1 MITDHLVELVAE
13 ALRSAASDG
22 LVSSGELP
30 EISFERPRRREHGDW
45 ATNVALSAARGHGN
59 PRTVAEAIVE
69 RLPDSDLVERVE
81 VAGPG
86 FLNFH
91 LSHGWLADVVRRAA
105 DPGSRFG
112 RLPAER
118 KEKVNVEYVSA
129 NPTGPVNVVSGRHA
143 AVGDAVSNLLEAV
156 GREVTREYLIN
167 DAGRQIN
174 LFAASVIARYLNEFG
189 IDAQVPE
196 DGYHGEYL
204 VDVAKQI
211 AAEHGDAFVSM
222 SEPGRTDKVRDI
234 ALALMIEEIRSSLER
249 FGTRFDVWFSEQDR
263 VHSSGAVTKVLDQ
276 LRDRNAIE
284 ERAGALWFLSTRH
297 GDDKDRVIVRSDGDS
312 TYLAADAAYVSD
324 KFARGFDRLIYLWGA
339 DHHGTV
345 TRVLGVAEALGFDRS
360 AVEIRLIQIVTLK
373 RGEEAVKSSK
383 RAGNLVPLDELVDEV
398 GADAARYTFLTRSID
413 APLEF
418 DIDLAKEQAPENP
431 VYYVQYAHAR
441 ISSILRNADDQ
452 RVSTDARSAPLE
464 RLTHM
469 SETELMRKLA
479 AYEEVLPEAAVLRAP
494 QRVARYVEEL
504 ASLFSAF
511 YRDCRVIGDDAEL
524 TSARLALCIAA
535 KVVIADALALLGVS
549 APERM

>member
-1 MITDHLVELVAE
+1 MITDHLAGLVAE

-22 LVSSGELP
+22 LVSAGEPP

-45 ATNVALSAARGHGN
+45 ATNVALAAARGHGN

-69 RLPDSDLVERVE
+69 RLPASDLVERVE

-112 RLPAER
+112 HLPAEHR
-118 KEKVNVEYVSA
+118 EKVNVEYVSA

-156 GREVTREYLIN
+156 GHEVTREYLIN

-196 DGYHGEYL
+196 DGYHGDYL

-222 SEPGRTDKVRDI
+222 SEPGRTDKLRDI

-263 VHSSGAVTKVLDQ
+263 VHSSGALVKVLDQ
-276 LRDRNAIE
+276 LRERNAIE
-284 ERAGALWFLSTRH
+284 ERDGALWFLSTRH

-312 TYLAADAAYVSD
+312 TYLATDAAYVSD
-324 KFARGFDRLIYLWGA
+324 KFDRGFDRLIYLWGA

-360 AVEIRLIQIVTLK
+360 AVEIRLVQIVTLK
-373 RGEEAVKSSK
+373 RGGEAVKSSK

-452 RVSTDARSAPLE
+452 GVSTDAKSAPLE

-535 KVVIADALALLGVS
+535 KAVIADALALLGVS